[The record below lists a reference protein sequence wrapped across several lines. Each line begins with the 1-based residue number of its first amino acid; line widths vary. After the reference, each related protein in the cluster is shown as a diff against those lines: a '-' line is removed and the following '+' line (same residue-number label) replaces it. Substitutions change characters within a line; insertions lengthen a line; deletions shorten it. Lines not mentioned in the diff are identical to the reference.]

1 MGIAVYFIWHILES
15 VPLFYT
21 ILEEPMESFLRMLN
35 AQMILLVYLAVG
47 MYCMKVGLIDR
58 DSKEKLV
65 DIILRITLPCMIFNS
80 FNNPLTPEVMKQ
92 TALILVVAV
101 SISILSFLLGK
112 VIYNKYPQKKKSIL
126 QYCTLVNNSGFLG
139 MPMVYAVY
147 GSEGLFA
154 ASIFIIPNR
163 IFMWTAGLAMFTTA
177 DFRTKCKNI
186 LLNPCIVT
194 VFLGIARRMTGFPVP
209 EFLDTA
215 IANTGAVTTPLS
227 MMVIGTMLIGVPWKK
242 LLEPSIFRLAFVRL
256 IALPLVALFILNLI
270 DAQPLL
276 AGVSLILTGM
286 PAGSTSALLAAKY
299 GADED
304 YASRCIV
311 TTTIMSLA
319 TIPVLMLFLK

>member
-1 MGIAVYFIWHILES
+1 
-15 VPLFYT
+15 
-21 ILEEPMESFLRMLN
+21 MESFLRMLN

-139 MPMVYAVY
+139 MPMVSAVY

-194 VFLGIARRMTGFPVP
+194 VFLGIARRITGFPVP

-256 IALPLVALFILNLI
+256 IALPLVALYILNLI

>member
-1 MGIAVYFIWHILES
+1 
-15 VPLFYT
+15 
-21 ILEEPMESFLRMLN
+21 MESFLRMLN

-65 DIILRITLPCMIFNS
+65 DIILRITLPYMIFNS
-80 FNNPLTPEVMKQ
+80 FNKPLTPEVMKQ

-139 MPMVYAVY
+139 MPMVSAVY

-194 VFLGIARRMTGFPVP
+194 VFLGIARRITGFPVP

-256 IALPLVALFILNLI
+256 IALPLVALYILNLI

-286 PAGSTSALLAAKY
+286 PAGSTSALLTAKY

>member
-1 MGIAVYFIWHILES
+1 
-15 VPLFYT
+15 
-21 ILEEPMESFLRMLN
+21 MESFLRMLN
-35 AQMILLVYLAVG
+35 AQMILLFYLAVG
-47 MYCMKVGLIDR
+47 MYCVKVGLIDR
-58 DSKEKLV
+58 DSKEQLV

-139 MPMVYAVY
+139 MPMVSAVY

-194 VFLGIARRMTGFPVP
+194 VFLGIARRITGFPVP

-215 IANTGAVTTPLS
+215 IANTDAVTTPLS

-256 IALPLVALFILNLI
+256 IALPLVALYILNLI

>member
-1 MGIAVYFIWHILES
+1 
-15 VPLFYT
+15 
-21 ILEEPMESFLRMLN
+21 MESFSRMLN
-35 AQMILLVYLAVG
+35 AQMVLLVYLAVG
-47 MYCMKVGLIDR
+47 MYCMKAGLIDR
-58 DSKEKLV
+58 ETKKKLV
-65 DIILRITLPCMIFNS
+65 DIILKITLPCMIFNS
-80 FNNPLTPEVMKQ
+80 FNKPLTPEVLIQ

-101 SISILSFLLGK
+101 AISILSFLLGK

-139 MPMVYAVY
+139 MPMVSAVY
-147 GSEGLFA
+147 GSDGLFA

-177 DFRTKCKNI
+177 DFRTKCRNI

-194 VFLGIARRMTGFPVP
+194 VFPVP
-209 EFLDTA
+209 GFLDEA
-215 IANTGAVTTPLS
+215 VANIGAVTTPLS

-242 LLEPSIFRLAFVRL
+242 LLEPSIFYLAFVRL

-270 DAQPLL
+270 HAEPML

-319 TIPVLMLFLK
+319 TIPALMLLL

>member
-1 MGIAVYFIWHILES
+1 
-15 VPLFYT
+15 
-21 ILEEPMESFLRMLN
+21 MESFLRMLN
-35 AQMILLVYLAVG
+35 AQMILLFYLAVG
-47 MYCMKVGLIDR
+47 MYCVKVGLIDR

-139 MPMVYAVY
+139 MPMVSAVY

-194 VFLGIARRMTGFPVP
+194 VFLGIARRITGFPVP

-215 IANTGAVTTPLS
+215 IANTDAVTTPLS

-256 IALPLVALFILNLI
+256 IALPLVALYILNLI

-319 TIPVLMLFLK
+319 TIPALMLLL

>member
-1 MGIAVYFIWHILES
+1 
-15 VPLFYT
+15 
-21 ILEEPMESFLRMLN
+21 
-35 AQMILLVYLAVG
+35 MILLFYLAVG
-47 MYCMKVGLIDR
+47 MYCVKVGLIDR

-139 MPMVYAVY
+139 MPMVSAVY

-194 VFLGIARRMTGFPVP
+194 VFLGIARRITGFPVP

-215 IANTGAVTTPLS
+215 IANTDAVTTPLS

-256 IALPLVALFILNLI
+256 IALPLVALYILNLI

>member
-1 MGIAVYFIWHILES
+1 
-15 VPLFYT
+15 
-21 ILEEPMESFLRMLN
+21 MESFLRMLN
-35 AQMILLVYLAVG
+35 AQMILLFYLAVG
-47 MYCMKVGLIDR
+47 MYCVKVGLIDR

-65 DIILRITLPCMIFNS
+65 DIILRITLPCMIFSS

-139 MPMVYAVY
+139 MPMVSAVY

-194 VFLGIARRMTGFPVP
+194 VFLGIARRITGFPVP

-215 IANTGAVTTPLS
+215 IANTDAVTTPLS

-256 IALPLVALFILNLI
+256 IALPLVALYILNLI

>member
-1 MGIAVYFIWHILES
+1 
-15 VPLFYT
+15 
-21 ILEEPMESFLRMLN
+21 MESFSRMLN
-35 AQMILLVYLAVG
+35 AQMVLLVYLAVG
-47 MYCMKVGLIDR
+47 MYCMKAGLIDR
-58 DSKEKLV
+58 ETKKKLV
-65 DIILRITLPCMIFNS
+65 DIILKITLPCMIFNS
-80 FNNPLTPEVMKQ
+80 FNKPLTPEVLIQ

-101 SISILSFLLGK
+101 AISILSFLLGK

-139 MPMVYAVY
+139 MPMVSAVY
-147 GSEGLFA
+147 GSDGLFA

-177 DFRTKCKNI
+177 DFRTKCRNI

-194 VFLGIARRMTGFPVP
+194 VFLGIVRRMTGFPVP
-209 EFLDTA
+209 GFLDE
-215 IANTGAVTTPLS
+215 AVAK
-227 MMVIGTMLIGVPWKK
+227 MVIGTMLIGVPWKK
-242 LLEPSIFRLAFVRL
+242 LLEPSIFYLAFVRL

-270 DAQPLL
+270 HAEPML

-319 TIPVLMLFLK
+319 TIPALMLLL

>member
-1 MGIAVYFIWHILES
+1 
-15 VPLFYT
+15 
-21 ILEEPMESFLRMLN
+21 MLN

-80 FNNPLTPEVMKQ
+80 FNKPLTPEVMKQ

-101 SISILSFLLGK
+101 SISILSFFLGK

-139 MPMVYAVY
+139 MPMVSAVY

-194 VFLGIARRMTGFPVP
+194 VFLGIARRITGFPVP

-215 IANTGAVTTPLS
+215 IANTDAVTTPLS

-256 IALPLVALFILNLI
+256 IALPLVALYILNLI

>member
-139 MPMVYAVY
+139 MPMVSAVY

>member
-1 MGIAVYFIWHILES
+1 
-15 VPLFYT
+15 
-21 ILEEPMESFLRMLN
+21 MESFLRMLN
-35 AQMILLVYLAVG
+35 AQMILLFYLAVG
-47 MYCMKVGLIDR
+47 MYCVKVGLIDR

-80 FNNPLTPEVMKQ
+80 FNKPLTPEVMKQ

-101 SISILSFLLGK
+101 SISILSFFLGK

-139 MPMVYAVY
+139 MPMVSAVY

-194 VFLGIARRMTGFPVP
+194 VFLGIARRITGFPVP

-256 IALPLVALFILNLI
+256 IALPLVALYILNLI

>member
-1 MGIAVYFIWHILES
+1 
-15 VPLFYT
+15 
-21 ILEEPMESFLRMLN
+21 MESFLRMLN

-319 TIPVLMLFLK
+319 TIPALMLLL

>member
-1 MGIAVYFIWHILES
+1 
-15 VPLFYT
+15 
-21 ILEEPMESFLRMLN
+21 MESFSRMLN

-47 MYCMKVGLIDR
+47 MYSMKAGLIDQET
-58 DSKEKLV
+58 KKKLV
-65 DIILRITLPCMIFNS
+65 DIILKITLPCMIFNS
-80 FNNPLTPEVMKQ
+80 FNKPLTTEVLIQ

-139 MPMVYAVY
+139 MPMVSAVY
-147 GSEGLFA
+147 GSDGLFA

-177 DFRTKCKNI
+177 DFRTKCRNI
-186 LLNPCIVT
+186 LLNSCIVT
-194 VFLGIARRMTGFPVP
+194 VFLGIGRRMTGFPVP
-209 EFLDTA
+209 GFLDAA
-215 IANTGAVTTPLS
+215 IANIGAVTTPLS

-242 LLEPSIFRLAFVRL
+242 LLEPSIFYLAFVRL

-270 DAQPLL
+270 HVEPML

-319 TIPVLMLFLK
+319 TIPALMLLL

>member
-1 MGIAVYFIWHILES
+1 
-15 VPLFYT
+15 
-21 ILEEPMESFLRMLN
+21 MESFLRMLN

-65 DIILRITLPCMIFNS
+65 DIILRITLPYMIFNS
-80 FNNPLTPEVMKQ
+80 FNKPLTPEVMKQ

-139 MPMVYAVY
+139 MPMVSAVY

>member
-1 MGIAVYFIWHILES
+1 
-15 VPLFYT
+15 
-21 ILEEPMESFLRMLN
+21 MLN
-35 AQMILLVYLAVG
+35 AQMILLFYLAVG
-47 MYCMKVGLIDR
+47 MYCVKVGLIDR

-139 MPMVYAVY
+139 MPMVSAVY

-194 VFLGIARRMTGFPVP
+194 VFLGIARRITGFPVP

-215 IANTGAVTTPLS
+215 IANTDAVTTPLS

-256 IALPLVALFILNLI
+256 IALPLVALYILNLI

-311 TTTIMSLA
+311 TTTIISLA

>member
-1 MGIAVYFIWHILES
+1 
-15 VPLFYT
+15 
-21 ILEEPMESFLRMLN
+21 MESFSRMLN
-35 AQMILLVYLAVG
+35 AQMVLLVYLAVG
-47 MYCMKVGLIDR
+47 MYCMKAGLIDR
-58 DSKEKLV
+58 ETKKKLV
-65 DIILRITLPCMIFNS
+65 DIILKITLPCMIFNS
-80 FNNPLTPEVMKQ
+80 FNKPLTPEVLIQ

-101 SISILSFLLGK
+101 AISILSFFLGK

-139 MPMVYAVY
+139 MPMVSAVY

-194 VFLGIARRMTGFPVP
+194 VFLGIARRITGFPVP

-256 IALPLVALFILNLI
+256 IALPLVALYILNLI

>member
-1 MGIAVYFIWHILES
+1 
-15 VPLFYT
+15 
-21 ILEEPMESFLRMLN
+21 MESFLRMLN

-80 FNNPLTPEVMKQ
+80 FNKPLTPEVMKQ
-92 TALILVVAV
+92 TALRLVVAV
-101 SISILSFLLGK
+101 SISILSFFLGK

-139 MPMVYAVY
+139 MPMVSAVY

-194 VFLGIARRMTGFPVP
+194 VFLGIARRITGFPVP

-256 IALPLVALFILNLI
+256 IALPLVALYILNLI